1 MSSGAKLRVL
11 TGAVLI
17 PVVVAAVWW
26 GSAWLVAG
34 LAGVVAVLA
43 LLEFFA
49 LAERLGFQAYRVW
62 TCVAALGIFSQQWY
76 AAELASNSN
85 PGDLLAQAQ
94 SPQLS
99 LELVLFGFLL
109 GVAAI
114 ALWSRRPL
122 AELLPSFSVSS
133 AGLVAVALPLSA
145 VVRLDGVDMIGRQ
158 LLLFILVV
166 VWVGDTAAYLVG
178 RGFGRLKMSPQL
190 SPQKTW
196 EGAAA
201 NLLGAL
207 LVGVLFDYWLNIS
220 LTHLLVMA
228 AIGSIAGQAGD
239 LLESAYK
246 RSAGVKDSG
255 TILPGHG
262 GMLDRI
268 DALLLAAPAVW
279 YYFEWAVMR
288 RG

>member
-17 PVVVAAVWW
+17 PVVVATVWW

-43 LLEFFA
+43 LLEFFV

-158 LLLFILVV
+158 LLLFTLVV

-207 LVGVLFDYWLNIS
+207 LVGVLFDYWLNIR

>member
-1 MSSGAKLRVL
+1 MNSSAKLRVL
-11 TGAVLI
+11 TGAALI
-17 PVVVAAVWW
+17 PAVVAAVWW

-43 LLEFFA
+43 QLEFFA

-62 TCVAALGIFSQQWY
+62 TCVAALGIFCQQWY
-76 AAELASNSN
+76 AAELASNAN
-85 PGDLLAQAQ
+85 LGDLLTQAQ

-122 AELLPSFSVSS
+122 AELLPSVSISS
-133 AGLVAVALPLSA
+133 AGLIAVALPLTA

-158 LLLFILVV
+158 LLLFTLVV

-207 LVGVLFDYWLNIS
+207 LVGGLFDYWLNIS
-220 LTHLLVMA
+220 LTHLLAMA
-228 AIGSIAGQAGD
+228 AIGSIAGQVGD

>member
-1 MSSGAKLRVL
+1 MITSAKLRVL

-17 PVVVAAVWW
+17 PVVVAVIWW

-34 LAGVVAVLA
+34 FAGVVAVLA

-49 LAERLGFQAYRVW
+49 LAERKGFQAYRVW
-62 TCVAALGIFSQQWY
+62 TCIAALGIFSQQWY
-76 AAELASNSN
+76 AAESASSSN
-85 PGDLLAQAQ
+85 LGDLLEQAR

-99 LELVLFGFLL
+99 LELVFFGFLL

-122 AELLPSFSVSS
+122 SELLPSMANSS

-145 VVRLDGVDMIGRQ
+145 VVRLDGVEVMGRQ
-158 LLLFILVV
+158 LLLFTLVL
-166 VWVGDTAAYLVG
+166 VWVGDTAAYVVG
-178 RGFGRLKMSPQL
+178 GKFGKWKMSPQL
-190 SPQKTW
+190 SPNKTW

-201 NLLGAL
+201 NLVGAL
-207 LVGVLFDYWLNIS
+207 LVGVLFDYWMNIS
-220 LTHLLVMA
+220 LAHLLAMA
-228 AIGSIAGQAGD
+228 TIGSVAGQLGD

-246 RSAGVKDSG
+246 RSVGVKDSG
-255 TILPGHG
+255 AILPGHG

-279 YYFEWAVMR
+279 YYFEWLVMR

>member
-17 PVVVAAVWW
+17 PVVVAAIWW

-49 LAERLGFQAYRVW
+49 LAERQGFQAYRAW
-62 TCVAALGIFSQQWY
+62 TCVIALGIFSQQWY
-76 AAELASNSN
+76 ATEVASSSN
-85 PGDLLAQAQ
+85 LGDLLTQAQ

-122 AELLPSFSVSS
+122 AEVVPSISVSS

-158 LLLFILVV
+158 LLLFTLVV
-166 VWVGDTAAYLVG
+166 VWVGDTSAYLVG
-178 RGFGRLKMSPQL
+178 RSFGRLKMSPQL

-220 LTHLLVMA
+220 LTQLLAMA
-228 AIGSIAGQAGD
+228 AIGSIAGQIGD

>member
-17 PVVVAAVWW
+17 PVVVATVWW

-76 AAELASNSN
+76 AAELASNSS

-133 AGLVAVALPLSA
+133 AGLLAVALPLSA
-145 VVRLDGVDMIGRQ
+145 LVRLDGVDMIGRQ

-220 LTHLLVMA
+220 LTHLLLMA

>member
-1 MSSGAKLRVL
+1 MSSSGKLRVL

-17 PVVVAAVWW
+17 PAVVAVIWW

-34 LAGVVAVLA
+34 FASVVAVLA

-49 LAERLGFQAYRVW
+49 LAEHKGFQAYRVW
-62 TCVAALGIFSQQWY
+62 TCIAALGIFSQQWY
-76 AAELASNSN
+76 AAESASSSN
-85 PGDLLAQAQ
+85 LGDLLEQAR

-99 LELVLFGFLL
+99 LELVFFGFLL
-109 GVAAI
+109 GLAAI

-122 AELLPSFSVSS
+122 SELLPSLANSS

-145 VVRLDGVDMIGRQ
+145 VVRLDGVELIGRQ
-158 LLLFILVV
+158 LLLFTLVM
-166 VWVGDTAAYLVG
+166 VWVGDTAAYVVG
-178 RGFGRLKMSPQL
+178 GKFGRLKMSPQL
-190 SPQKTW
+190 SPNKTW

-207 LVGVLFDYWLNIS
+207 LVAAVFDYWMNIR
-220 LTHLLVMA
+220 LTHLLAMA
-228 AIGSIAGQAGD
+228 AIGSVAGQLGD

-246 RSAGVKDSG
+246 RSVGVKDSG
-255 TILPGHG
+255 TLLPGHG

>member
-1 MSSGAKLRVL
+1 MNSGAKLRVL

-49 LAERLGFQAYRVW
+49 LAERHGFQAYRVW

-85 PGDLLAQAQ
+85 LGDLLAQAQ
-94 SPQLS
+94 SSQLS

-122 AELLPSFSVSS
+122 AELLPSVSVSS
-133 AGLVAVALPLSA
+133 AGLLVVALPMSA

-158 LLLFILVV
+158 LLLFTLVL

-220 LTHLLVMA
+220 LPHLLAMA
-228 AIGSIAGQAGD
+228 AIGSIAGQVGD

-279 YYFEWAVMR
+279 YYFEWVVMR